1 MKKFLLILALAT
13 FSFANA
19 QKGSILVGGNI
30 EYTSKTTDFQVG
42 EAKSNTFS
50 FSPKVGYQFNDNWTV
65 GGEFTVASSKKENG
79 LVENKVNGFRL
90 GAFVR
95 YSVPLNATFS
105 VFADLGAGFQN
116 LKDKTYT
123 TLGNTTSTA
132 KMKADG
138 MYVGITPA
146 LFINMKKGFGL
157 NFSIGG
163 LGYETLSYDNNGPDV
178 NDFYFNFGKTVNI
191 GISKNF

>member
-1 MKKFLLILALAT
+1 MKKILLILALAM

-19 QKGSILVGGNI
+19 QKGTILVGGNI
-30 EYTSKTTDFQVG
+30 GYVSDKTEFRFG
-42 EAKSNTFS
+42 ETKTNTFT

-65 GGEFTVASSKKENG
+65 GGEFTVSSSNNENAVREIKENG
-79 LVENKVNGFRL
+79 FKL

-95 YSVPLNATFS
+95 YSVPLSQTFS
-105 VFADLGAGFQN
+105 VFADMGAGFQN
-116 LKDKTYT
+116 EKTKVYGADNSYSKT
-123 TLGNTTSTA
+123 
-132 KMKADG
+132 KADG

-163 LGYETLSYDNNGPDV
+163 LGYETMNVENNGGD
-178 NDFYFNFGKTVNI
+178 NSRFYFNFGQTFNI
-191 GISKNF
+191 GVSKNF

>member
-1 MKKFLLILALAT
+1 MKKFLVMAALAICG
-13 FSFANA
+13 FVNA
-19 QKGSILVGGNI
+19 QKGTILVGGNI
-30 EYTSKTTDFQVG
+30 GYSSETVDYNVG
-42 EAKSNTFS
+42 ETKSNEFS

-65 GGEFTVASSKKENG
+65 GGEFTVASSKNDQG
-79 LVENKVNGFRL
+79 VNEYKTNSSKF

-95 YSVPLNATFS
+95 YSVPLSQTFA

-116 LKDKTYT
+116 LTEKDYVGNNYT
-123 TLGNTTSTA
+123 KS
-132 KMKADG
+132 KADG
-138 MYVGITPA
+138 MYIGVTPA

-163 LGYETLSYDNNGPDV
+163 LSYDQLSYDNNGPDV
-178 NDFYFNFGKTVNI
+178 SRFNFNFGQTFNI

>member
-1 MKKFLLILALAT
+1 MKKILLIAALAIC
-13 FSFANA
+13 SFANA

-30 EYTSKTTDFQVG
+30 GYTSTTTDYQVG
-42 EAKSNTFS
+42 EGKQSAFN
-50 FSPKVGYQFNDNWTV
+50 FSPRVGYQFNDNWTV
-65 GGEFTVASSKKENG
+65 GGEFTVASSKNDQGVADYKTDAF
-79 LVENKVNGFRL
+79 KL
-90 GAFVR
+90 GAFLR
-95 YSVPLNATFS
+95 YSVPLSQTFS

-116 LKDKTYT
+116 QKTKSYT
-123 TLGNTTSTA
+123 QTGTTKT
-132 KMKADG
+132 KADG

-178 NDFYFNFGKTVNI
+178 NTFYFNFGKTVNI

>member
-1 MKKFLLILALAT
+1 MKKMLLILALAT

-19 QKGSILVGGNI
+19 QKGTILVGGNI
-30 EYTSKTTDFQVG
+30 GYSSQKNDQPIAESKT
-42 EAKSNTFS
+42 NTFE
-50 FSPKVGYQFNDNWTV
+50 FSPKAGYQFHDNWTV
-65 GGEFTVASSKKENG
+65 GAEFTIQSSKTNNG
-79 LVENKVNGFRL
+79 GAEGKFNAYKY

-95 YSVPLNATFS
+95 YTVPLSETFS

-116 LKDKTYT
+116 QKDKNYQNGSLVAESNANGLYT
-123 TLGNTTSTA
+123 
-132 KMKADG
+132 
-138 MYVGITPA
+138 GITPA

-163 LGYETLSYDNNGPDV
+163 LGYETLSYDNNGADYSK
-178 NDFYFNFGKTVNI
+178 FYFNFGQTLNI

>member
-30 EYTSKTTDFQVG
+30 SYTSEKSEFKFSEEKT
-42 EAKSNTFS
+42 NTFS

-65 GGEFTVASSKKENG
+65 GGEFTVASSNEDNG
-79 LVENKVNGFRL
+79 ITEEKNNAFKI

-95 YSVPLNATFS
+95 YSVPLSATFS
-105 VFADLGAGFQN
+105 VFADMGAGFQN
-116 LKDKTYT
+116 AKNKEYGP
-123 TLGNTTSTA
+123 GNAYS
-132 KMKADG
+132 KSKADG

-146 LFINMKKGFGL
+146 LFINMKNGFGL
-157 NFSIGG
+157 NFNIGG

-178 NDFYFNFGKTVNI
+178 SNFFFNFGREVGI